1 MKKQFR
7 RAGALMLALLMLMM
21 AAPALAEDAPSA
33 ADGTPD
39 RGVSMSQEMMDKTC
53 RGFAEALAARE
64 PVPGGG
70 SASAFVGAL
79 GASLCGMVARYGA
92 TNPTLADRAG
102 DLTRAFAQ
110 ADELAQELVG
120 LVAEDVRAYG
130 QVSAAYGIPRE
141 DPTRAAAIQ
150 DALHVAA
157 MPPYRIMDAC
167 GRALALLEDMADK
180 GSRQLLSDVACGAV
194 FCRAAMQGASLTLF
208 ANTTSMKDRAR
219 AEELEAAC
227 DELLDTWLPRADAL
241 ARRAADAARKRG

>member
-1 MKKQFR
+1 
-7 RAGALMLALLMLMM
+7 
-21 AAPALAEDAPSA
+21 
-33 ADGTPD
+33 
-39 RGVSMSQEMMDKTC
+39 MSQEMMDKTC

-92 TNPTLADRAG
+92 TNPALADRAD
-102 DLTRAFAQ
+102 DLMHAFAQ

-141 DPTRAAAIQ
+141 DPARPAAIQ
-150 DALHVAA
+150 DALH
-157 MPPYRIMDAC
+157 
-167 GRALALLEDMADK
+167 EDMADK

-241 ARRAADAARKRG
+241 ARRAADAARKRK

>member
-1 MKKQFR
+1 
-7 RAGALMLALLMLMM
+7 
-21 AAPALAEDAPSA
+21 
-33 ADGTPD
+33 
-39 RGVSMSQEMMDKTC
+39 
-53 RGFAEALAARE
+53 
-64 PVPGGG
+64 
-70 SASAFVGAL
+70 VGAL

-92 TNPTLADRAG
+92 TNPALSDRAD

-130 QVSAAYGIPRE
+130 QVSAAYGIARD
-141 DPTRAAAIQ
+141 DPARPVAIQ
-150 DALHVAA
+150 DALRVAA

>member
-1 MKKQFR
+1 
-7 RAGALMLALLMLMM
+7 
-21 AAPALAEDAPSA
+21 
-33 ADGTPD
+33 
-39 RGVSMSQEMMDKTC
+39 MSQEMMDKTC
-53 RGFAEALAARE
+53 REFAQALAARE
-64 PVPGGG
+64 PVPGG

-92 TNPTLADRAG
+92 TNPALSDRAD

-141 DPTRAAAIQ
+141 DPARPAAIQ

-180 GSRQLLSDVACGAV
+180 GSRRGMRRRV
-194 FCRAAMQGASLTLF
+194 
-208 ANTTSMKDRAR
+208 
-219 AEELEAAC
+219 
-227 DELLDTWLPRADAL
+227 LPRRHAGREPDAL
-241 ARRAADAARKRG
+241 REHHVYEGSCPRRGARGGVR

>member
-1 MKKQFR
+1 
-7 RAGALMLALLMLMM
+7 
-21 AAPALAEDAPSA
+21 
-33 ADGTPD
+33 
-39 RGVSMSQEMMDKTC
+39 MSQEMMDKTC
-53 RGFAEALAARE
+53 REFAQALAARE

-92 TNPTLADRAG
+92 TNPALADRAD
-102 DLTRAFAQ
+102 DLARAFAQ
-110 ADELAQELVG
+110 ADELSQELV
-120 LVAEDVRAYG
+120 VRAYG
-130 QVSAAYGIPRE
+130 QVSAAYGIPRD
-141 DPTRAAAIQ
+141 DPARATAIQ

-219 AEELEAAC
+219 AKELETAC

-241 ARRAADAARKRG
+241 ARRASDAARKRG

>member
-1 MKKQFR
+1 
-7 RAGALMLALLMLMM
+7 
-21 AAPALAEDAPSA
+21 
-33 ADGTPD
+33 
-39 RGVSMSQEMMDKTC
+39 MSQEMMDKTC

-92 TNPTLADRAG
+92 TNPALANRAD
-102 DLTRAFAQ
+102 DLTHAFAQ
-110 ADELAQELVG
+110 ADELAQELVD

-130 QVSAAYGIPRE
+130 QVSAAYGIPR
-141 DPTRAAAIQ
+141 DDSARPVAIQ

-241 ARRAADAARKRG
+241 ARRAADAARKKG

>member
-1 MKKQFR
+1 
-7 RAGALMLALLMLMM
+7 
-21 AAPALAEDAPSA
+21 
-33 ADGTPD
+33 
-39 RGVSMSQEMMDKTC
+39 MSQEMMDKTC

-92 TNPTLADRAG
+92 TNPALADRAD
-102 DLTRAFAQ
+102 DLTRAFAH
-110 ADELAQELVG
+110 ALVE

-130 QVSAAYGIPRE
+130 QVSAAYGIPRD
-141 DPTRAAAIQ
+141 DPARATAIQ

-194 FCRAAMQGASLTLF
+194 FCRSAMQGASLTLF

-219 AEELEAAC
+219 AEELETAC

>member
-1 MKKQFR
+1 MDKIDEWDNRFLASLSHFLLCVR
-7 RAGALMLALLMLMM
+7 PLVAGAV
-21 AAPALAEDAPSA
+21 
-33 ADGTPD
+33 G

-64 PVPGGG
+64 PVPGG
-70 SASAFVGAL
+70 
-79 GASLCGMVARYGA
+79 VARYGA
-92 TNPTLADRAG
+92 TNPALADRAD
-102 DLTRAFAQ
+102 DLTHAFAQ

>member
-1 MKKQFR
+1 
-7 RAGALMLALLMLMM
+7 
-21 AAPALAEDAPSA
+21 
-33 ADGTPD
+33 
-39 RGVSMSQEMMDKTC
+39 MSQEMMDKTC

-92 TNPTLADRAG
+92 TNPALADRAD
-102 DLTRAFAQ
+102 DLTSAFAQ
-110 ADELAQELVG
+110 ADELAQELVD

-130 QVSAAYGIPRE
+130 QVSAAYGIPRD
-141 DPTRAAAIQ
+141 DPARTAAIQ

-227 DELLDTWLPRADAL
+227 DELLDAWLPRADAL

>member
-1 MKKQFR
+1 
-7 RAGALMLALLMLMM
+7 
-21 AAPALAEDAPSA
+21 
-33 ADGTPD
+33 
-39 RGVSMSQEMMDKTC
+39 MSQEMMDKTC

-92 TNPTLADRAG
+92 TNPALADRAD

-110 ADELAQELVG
+110 ADELAQELVE
-120 LVAEDVRAYG
+120 LVAED
-130 QVSAAYGIPRE
+130 GIPRD
-141 DPTRAAAIQ
+141 DPARATAIQ

-194 FCRAAMQGASLTLF
+194 FCRSAMQGASLTLF

-219 AEELEAAC
+219 AEELETAC
-227 DELLDTWLPRADAL
+227 DELLDMWLPRADAL

>member
-1 MKKQFR
+1 
-7 RAGALMLALLMLMM
+7 
-21 AAPALAEDAPSA
+21 
-33 ADGTPD
+33 
-39 RGVSMSQEMMDKTC
+39 MSQEMMDKTC

-70 SASAFVGAL
+70 SASAFVGA
-79 GASLCGMVARYGA
+79 
-92 TNPTLADRAG
+92 
-102 DLTRAFAQ
+102 FAQ
-110 ADELAQELVG
+110 ADELAQELVE
-120 LVAEDVRAYG
+120 LVSEDVRAYRR
-130 QVSAAYGIPRE
+130 VSAAYGIPRD
-141 DPTRAAAIQ
+141 DPARATAIQ

-208 ANTTSMKDRAR
+208 ANTTSMKDRVR
-219 AEELEAAC
+219 AEELETAC

>member
-1 MKKQFR
+1 
-7 RAGALMLALLMLMM
+7 
-21 AAPALAEDAPSA
+21 
-33 ADGTPD
+33 
-39 RGVSMSQEMMDKTC
+39 
-53 RGFAEALAARE
+53 AR
-64 PVPGGG
+64 P
-70 SASAFVGAL
+70 
-79 GASLCGMVARYGA
+79 
-92 TNPTLADRAG
+92 
-102 DLTRAFAQ
+102 
-110 ADELAQELVG
+110 
-120 LVAEDVRAYG
+120 
-130 QVSAAYGIPRE
+130 
-141 DPTRAAAIQ
+141 AAIQ

-227 DELLDTWLPRADAL
+227 DDLLDTWLPRADAL

>member
-1 MKKQFR
+1 
-7 RAGALMLALLMLMM
+7 
-21 AAPALAEDAPSA
+21 
-33 ADGTPD
+33 
-39 RGVSMSQEMMDKTC
+39 MSQEMMDKTC

-92 TNPTLADRAG
+92 TNPALADRAD

-110 ADELAQELVG
+110 A
-120 LVAEDVRAYG
+120 RA
-130 QVSAAYGIPRE
+130 
-141 DPTRAAAIQ
+141 TAIQ
-150 DALHVAA
+150 DALHVAT

-208 ANTTSMKDRAR
+208 ANTTSMKDRVR
-219 AEELEAAC
+219 AEELETAC

-241 ARRAADAARKRG
+241 ARRASDAARKRG

>member
-1 MKKQFR
+1 
-7 RAGALMLALLMLMM
+7 
-21 AAPALAEDAPSA
+21 
-33 ADGTPD
+33 
-39 RGVSMSQEMMDKTC
+39 MSQEMMDKTC

-92 TNPTLADRAG
+92 TNPALADRAD
-102 DLTRAFAQ
+102 DLTHAFAQ

-130 QVSAAYGIPRE
+130 QVSAAYGISRE

-150 DALHVAA
+150 DALHV
-157 MPPYRIMDAC
+157 
-167 GRALALLEDMADK
+167 ALLEDMADK

>member
-1 MKKQFR
+1 
-7 RAGALMLALLMLMM
+7 
-21 AAPALAEDAPSA
+21 
-33 ADGTPD
+33 
-39 RGVSMSQEMMDKTC
+39 
-53 RGFAEALAARE
+53 
-64 PVPGGG
+64 
-70 SASAFVGAL
+70 
-79 GASLCGMVARYGA
+79 MVARYGA
-92 TNPTLADRAG
+92 TNPALADRAD
-102 DLTRAFAQ
+102 DLTHAFAQ

-130 QVSAAYGIPRE
+130 KVSAAYGISRE

>member
-1 MKKQFR
+1 
-7 RAGALMLALLMLMM
+7 
-21 AAPALAEDAPSA
+21 
-33 ADGTPD
+33 
-39 RGVSMSQEMMDKTC
+39 MSQEMMDKTC

-92 TNPTLADRAG
+92 TNPALADRAD
-102 DLTRAFAQ
+102 DLTRAFAH
-110 ADELAQELVG
+110 ADELAQELVE

-130 QVSAAYGIPRE
+130 QVSAAYGIPR
-141 DPTRAAAIQ
+141 
-150 DALHVAA
+150 VAA

-194 FCRAAMQGASLTLF
+194 FCRSAMQGASLTLF

-219 AEELEAAC
+219 AEELETAC

-241 ARRAADAARKRG
+241 ARRAAARKRG

>member
-1 MKKQFR
+1 
-7 RAGALMLALLMLMM
+7 
-21 AAPALAEDAPSA
+21 
-33 ADGTPD
+33 
-39 RGVSMSQEMMDKTC
+39 MSQEMMDKTC
-53 RGFAEALAARE
+53 REFAQALAARE

-92 TNPTLADRAG
+92 TNPALADRAD

-110 ADELAQELVG
+110 ADELVQELVG

-130 QVSAAYGIPRE
+130 QVSAAYGIPRD
-141 DPTRAAAIQ
+141 DPARPAAIQ
-150 DALHVAA
+150 DALRVAA

-167 GRALALLEDMADK
+167 GRALALLEVMAD
-180 GSRQLLSDVACGAV
+180 LSDVACGAV

-219 AEELEAAC
+219 AEELETAC

-241 ARRAADAARKRG
+241 ARRASDAARKRG

>member
-1 MKKQFR
+1 
-7 RAGALMLALLMLMM
+7 
-21 AAPALAEDAPSA
+21 
-33 ADGTPD
+33 
-39 RGVSMSQEMMDKTC
+39 MSQEMMDKTC

-92 TNPTLADRAG
+92 TNPALADRAD

-130 QVSAAYGIPRE
+130 QVSAAYGISRD
-141 DPTRAAAIQ
+141 DPARATAIQ

-219 AEELEAAC
+219 AEELETAC

-241 ARRAADAARKRG
+241 ARRASDAARKRG

>member
-1 MKKQFR
+1 MR
-7 RAGALMLALLMLMM
+7 SAGVGRPTDIYDLKV
-21 AAPALAEDAPSA
+21 
-33 ADGTPD
+33 
-39 RGVSMSQEMMDKTC
+39 RVRMSQEMMDKTC
-53 RGFAEALAARE
+53 RGFAEALAARG

-92 TNPTLADRAG
+92 TNPALADRAD

-130 QVSAAYGIPRE
+130 QVSAAYGIPRD
-141 DPTRAAAIQ
+141 DPA
-150 DALHVAA
+150 
-157 MPPYRIMDAC
+157 PPYRIMDAC

-208 ANTTSMKDRAR
+208 ANTTSMKDRVR
-219 AEELEAAC
+219 AEELETAC
-227 DELLDTWLPRADAL
+227 DELLDTWLPRAEAL
-241 ARRAADAARKRG
+241 ARRASDAARKRG

>member
-1 MKKQFR
+1 
-7 RAGALMLALLMLMM
+7 
-21 AAPALAEDAPSA
+21 
-33 ADGTPD
+33 
-39 RGVSMSQEMMDKTC
+39 MSQEMMDKTC

-92 TNPTLADRAG
+92 TNPALSDRAD
-102 DLTRAFAQ
+102 DLTRAFVQ

-130 QVSAAYGIPRE
+130 QVS
-141 DPTRAAAIQ
+141 
-150 DALHVAA
+150 AA

-208 ANTTSMKDRAR
+208 ANTTSMKDRVR

>member
-1 MKKQFR
+1 
-7 RAGALMLALLMLMM
+7 
-21 AAPALAEDAPSA
+21 
-33 ADGTPD
+33 
-39 RGVSMSQEMMDKTC
+39 MSQEMMDKTC

-92 TNPTLADRAG
+92 TNPALADRAD
-102 DLTRAFAQ
+102 DLTRA
-110 ADELAQELVG
+110 

-130 QVSAAYGIPRE
+130 QVSAAYGIPRD
-141 DPTRAAAIQ
+141 DPARATAIQ

-219 AEELEAAC
+219 AEELETAC

-241 ARRAADAARKRG
+241 ARRASDAARKRG

>member
-1 MKKQFR
+1 
-7 RAGALMLALLMLMM
+7 
-21 AAPALAEDAPSA
+21 
-33 ADGTPD
+33 
-39 RGVSMSQEMMDKTC
+39 MSQEMMDKTC
-53 RGFAEALAARE
+53 REFAEALAARE

-92 TNPTLADRAG
+92 TNPALADRAD
-102 DLTRAFAQ
+102 DLTHAFVQ

-130 QVSAAYGIPRE
+130 QVSAAYGISRE
-141 DPTRAAAIQ
+141 DPARPAAIQ

-194 FCRAAMQGASLTLF
+194 LCRAAMQG
-208 ANTTSMKDRAR
+208 
-219 AEELEAAC
+219 EL
-227 DELLDTWLPRADAL
+227 DAL
-241 ARRAADAARKRG
+241 CEHHVYERPGAPRSSRRRAMNCWIRGCRAPCSAAPPTPPGRGDSHGRAVEGCSVAMR

>member
-1 MKKQFR
+1 
-7 RAGALMLALLMLMM
+7 
-21 AAPALAEDAPSA
+21 
-33 ADGTPD
+33 
-39 RGVSMSQEMMDKTC
+39 MSQEMMDKTC
-53 RGFAEALAARE
+53 REFAQALAARE
-64 PVPGGG
+64 PGPGGG

-92 TNPTLADRAG
+92 TNPALADRAD
-102 DLTRAFAQ
+102 DLTRAFTQ
-110 ADELAQELVG
+110 ADELAQELVE

-130 QVSAAYGIPRE
+130 QVSAAYGIPRD
-141 DPTRAAAIQ
+141 DPARPAAIQ
-150 DALHVAA
+150 DAL
-157 MPPYRIMDAC
+157 PPYRIMDAC

-219 AEELEAAC
+219 AKELETAC

-241 ARRAADAARKRG
+241 ARRASDAARKRG